1 MAKKRSRST
10 DAWIQGEEGR
20 FDPVVETPDSK
31 FVPLENIPSG
41 GLSPEEICILHE
53 EAPKLLAARNPEV
66 REAAEELLNA
76 YGFFQPKDTEENPYD
91 YLDGEEDRIFVAT
104 MQVVPVYSVYYH
116 SILVV
121 ILDDY
126 GFGDHVGADGELRG
140 L

>member
-53 EAPKLLAARNPEV
+53 EDPKLLAARNPEV

-104 MQVVPVYSVYYH
+104 MPLLPARGLEICRVTCVS
-116 SILVV
+116 LVFY
-121 ILDDY
+121 DDY
-126 GFGDHVGADGELRG
+126 DFEREFLNHYF
-140 L
+140 